1 MAATIRT
8 IPVMIAHAA
17 TTYKRAS
24 AVIAGQAT
32 MTIPTTKLI
41 TPSAIIQ
48 PSRPRTP
55 PTMLATP
62 STRAKAPSKIT
73 STPTVGPGQTMAITP
88 NSTAMNP
95 RSAIAPQLRVIAS
108 SMSITSITILG
119 ENAPTRPRVGE
130 GNIIEGMATTWET
143 IEERERRVRGTRT
156 TSAMVRAAEQIPG
169 GDKLTTAFTERPFIS
184 REELRNIAS
193 DHDEG
198 PVITLYLNFSGQ
210 RLVRDHPLFLT
221 VFESLRHAEL
231 EARKPYIES
240 LPHPQRLRV
249 PEDLADVRAF
259 LEGFEPEGARA
270 IVVFKQG
277 ARLNRVMPLPV
288 RVADSLTIDIDPY
301 IEPLEAI
308 VEEQRRVLTVELT
321 KEKTAVSVYELGY
334 DEPVGAIKAFVP
346 SDSVDASRPG
356 KVQRH
361 RLTHL
366 QWHLKSSA
374 QLTNRLFEEKRFALR
389 AVFGE
394 EGLVKEFEDY
404 LPKSLRER
412 LLTHLR
418 LSADANPNQR
428 RAALGRALAEERKRE
443 EEAAL
448 DELGFFK
455 GHGRLAAGLELVI
468 DAANLFL
475 MRQLFLDD
483 RVAKAGYVC
492 RNHHFL
498 SLTAGACPFD
508 NQPLLP
514 AENVVDELVEIARL
528 HGVEVMLVMYRQ
540 DLLGPYE
547 GVAAVLVTATPVD
560 ELRAVS
566 VTS

>member
-1 MAATIRT
+1 M
-8 IPVMIAHAA
+8 
-17 TTYKRAS
+17 
-24 AVIAGQAT
+24 
-32 MTIPTTKLI
+32 
-41 TPSAIIQ
+41 
-48 PSRPRTP
+48 
-55 PTMLATP
+55 
-62 STRAKAPSKIT
+62 
-73 STPTVGPGQTMAITP
+73 
-88 NSTAMNP
+88 
-95 RSAIAPQLRVIAS
+95 
-108 SMSITSITILG
+108 
-119 ENAPTRPRVGE
+119 
-130 GNIIEGMATTWET
+130 IEGMATTWET

-169 GDKLTTAFTERPFIS
+169 GDNLKTAFTERPFIS

-198 PVITLYLNFSGQ
+198 PVLTLYLNFSGE

-221 VFESLRHAEL
+221 VFDSLRHGEL

-240 LPHPQRLRV
+240 LPHAQRLRV
-249 PEDLADVRAF
+249 PEDLADVHAF
-259 LEGFEPEGARA
+259 LEGFQPEGARA

-288 RVADSLTIDIDPY
+288 RVADSLTIDVDPY

-308 VEEQRRVLTVELT
+308 FEEQRRVLTVELS
-321 KEKTAVSVYELGY
+321 KEKTAISVYELGY
-334 DEPVGAIKAFVP
+334 DQPVGAIKNVVP
-346 SDSVDASRPG
+346 RDSVDASRPG

-374 QLTNRLFEEKRFALR
+374 QLTSRLFEEKRCDLL

-404 LPKSLRER
+404 LPKAVRER
-412 LLTHLR
+412 LLTHSR
-418 LSADANPNQR
+418 LSPDANPNQR
-428 RAALGRALAEERKRE
+428 REALGRALSEERKRE
-443 EEAAL
+443 EELAL
-448 DELGFFK
+448 NELGFFK
-455 GHGRLAAGLELVI
+455 GHGRLAAGLETVI

-483 RVAKAGYVC
+483 HLARAGYVC
-492 RNHHFL
+492 RTHHFL

-508 NQPLLP
+508 NEPLLP
-514 AENVVDELVEIARL
+514 AENVIDELVEIARL
-528 HGVEVMLVMYRQ
+528 HGVEVMLVMARQ

-547 GVAAVLVTATPVD
+547 GVAAVLVTAVPID